1 MNAEDPITIR
11 NPGRLL
17 TLTYVI
23 SLSVIAVLSLVVHF
37 MLDEVISEQNN
48 TGKIVNVS
56 GQQRMLSQRA
66 SMFAVDYLQTG
77 AQKSKRLSI
86 AAIEKI

>member
-48 TGKIVNVS
+48 TGKIV
-56 GQQRMLSQRA
+56 
-66 SMFAVDYLQTG
+66 
-77 AQKSKRLSI
+77 
-86 AAIEKI
+86 AI